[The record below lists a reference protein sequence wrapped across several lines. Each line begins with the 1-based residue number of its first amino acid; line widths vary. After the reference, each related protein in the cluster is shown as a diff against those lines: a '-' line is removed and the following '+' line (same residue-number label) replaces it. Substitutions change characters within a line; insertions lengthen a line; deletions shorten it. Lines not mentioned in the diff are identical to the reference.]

1 MRWTEMPLPIV
12 GGPVVKDD
20 EKKRNLIVALT
31 EAASD
36 IYELPCDAITALIE
50 ENPPENVGVGGEPL
64 TETYQ
69 ENPIALGRQRWRRIV
84 SC

>member
-1 MRWTEMPLPIV
+1 MPLLIV

-20 EKKRNLIVALT
+20 EEKRNPISALT
-31 EAASD
+31 EATSD
-36 IYELPCDAITALIE
+36 IYEQNLPED
-50 ENPPENVGVGGEPL
+50 VGVGGEPL